1 MGRPTTNPKNNR
13 ITIRMDDNTLKIL
26 DRYCKQKG
34 ITRTDAVRES
44 IKLLEK

>member
-13 ITIRMDDNTLKIL
+13 ITIRMDDTTLKIL

-34 ITRTDAVRES
+34 ITRADAVRES